1 MYAKFCTLL
10 SQRVYP
16 VGGTAVFGLAL
27 TLLLACSSQATVIGI
42 LDGEGFESPSYSTGT
57 LEGQVASLPSDAV
70 DGVWQAS
77 IGTTSTATVQT
88 AVVESG
94 DQAVRLTRAPNE
106 APGGGRFGV
115 ELSGWPDPAGPVGGR
130 YICIMW
136 DMYVDG
142 PLGVP
147 GQSFGPFFGVEAY
160 DDDGVGLNNGLIGS
174 LGVDATTGDVLYQ
187 AAGTGFLTET
197 GTTVSFGEW
206 NTFRIDIDFLLN
218 EYSVFVNGSGD
229 PLSMVPLV
237 TEGFVDGVG
246 LDQFTD
252 APLATFAAAGD
263 PVSQATGGSAYF
275 DNYKIVQG
283 KIPEPTTLALG
294 MLALVATQGLSRRR

>member
-1 MYAKFCTLL
+1 MYAKLGTLL
-10 SQRVYP
+10 SQRFLP
-16 VGGTAVFGLAL
+16 VEGGAVFGLAL
-27 TLLLACSSQATVIGI
+27 TFLLACSSQAAVIDI
-42 LDGEGFESPSYSTGT
+42 VDGEGFESPSYSTGT

-88 AVVESG
+88 SVVQSG
-94 DQAVRLTRAPNE
+94 SQAVRVTRAPNE
-106 APGGGRFGV
+106 ADGGGRFGI

-130 YICIMW
+130 FICIMW

-160 DDDGVGLNNGLIGS
+160 DDDGVGLSNGLIGS

-197 GTTVSFGEW
+197 GSTVNFGEW

-218 EYSVFVNGSGD
+218 QYQVFVNGSDD
-229 PLSMVPLV
+229 PLSMIPLV
-237 TEGFVDGVG
+237 TEGFVDGAG
-246 LDQFTD
+246 LAQFTD

-263 PVSQATGGSAYF
+263 SISQATGGSAWF
-275 DNYKIVQG
+275 DNYRIVQG
-283 KIPEPTTLALG
+283 KIPEPTTLVLG
-294 MLALVATQGLSRRR
+294 LLALVATQGVSRRR